1 MEMFI
6 ADTHF
11 GHENIL
17 KECRREF
24 SSIDEM
30 DACLIDNIN
39 SRMTR
44 ADTLYILGDFSYRAK
59 RPVSEYLEA
68 IKPKK
73 VLIVGNHDESW
84 LKKMPKEEI
93 ERLFVGVYPQ
103 YAFKRFGIEVHMS
116 HYPRLAWSRSHYFAE
131 SLSICGHIHKQRDET
146 IAAELFPLVKTQF
159 NAGADIHGYMP
170 VTFQELVDNNTRF
183 YERQY
188 TDEEAKKLALTI
200 EKLMRS

>member
-17 KECRREF
+17 KECRPEF

-30 DACLIDNIN
+30 DAFLIDAIN

-44 ADTLYILGDFSYRAK
+44 GDTLYILGDFSYRSK
-59 RPVSEYLEA
+59 RPVTEYLEA

-73 VLIVGNHDESW
+73 VLLVGNHDESW
-84 LKKMPKEEI
+84 LKKLTEE
-93 ERLFVGVYPQ
+93 EKRRLFVGVYPQ
-103 YAFKRFGIEVHMS
+103 LGFKRFGIEVHMN
-116 HYPRLAWSRSHYFAE
+116 HYPLLAWSRSHYFAE
-131 SLSICGHIHKQRDET
+131 SLSICGHIHKQKDET
-146 IAAELFPLVKTQF
+146 VAARLFSEVKTQF
-159 NAGADIHGYMP
+159 NAGVDINGYRP
-170 VTFQELVDNNTRF
+170 VTLSELVENNTRF

-188 TDEEAKKLALTI
+188 TEEEAEKLASAV
-200 EKLMRS
+200 EKLMR

>member
-1 MEMFI
+1 MAVEMFI

-73 VLIVGNHDESW
+73 VLILGNHDESW

-93 ERLFVGVYPQ
+93 EREAQLPRCGASCGRCHGRVGRYDACQ
-103 YAFKRFGIEVHMS
+103 RGA
-116 HYPRLAWSRSHYFAE
+116 RLACRA
-131 SLSICGHIHKQRDET
+131 CVG
-146 IAAELFPLVKTQF
+146 
-159 NAGADIHGYMP
+159 GY
-170 VTFQELVDNNTRF
+170 
-183 YERQY
+183 
-188 TDEEAKKLALTI
+188 A
-200 EKLMRS
+200 